1 MATSP
6 RALEPARG
14 IAHACTGHLVTH
26 RAGTRH
32 TQRTPVV
39 GTGHPGAPRGSW
51 TPDAHLSWVVDTPA
65 SLVVGTGR
73 SGLTCRGYWTLR
85 PHLSWVLDTPAS
97 LVVGNRHDKSHL
109 TWLKDATSRRAPA
122 D

>member
-6 RALEPARG
+6 QALEPAQG

-39 GTGHPGAPRGSW
+39 GTGHPSP
-51 TPDAHLSWVVDTPA
+51 HLEVAGHPTH
-65 SLVVGTGR
+65 
-73 SGLTCRGYWTLR
+73 TCRGYWTLQ

-97 LVVGNRHDKSHL
+97 LVVGTGHPGLTCRGYWTLQPHL
-109 TWLKDATSRRAPA
+109 SLEIGTTRAT
-122 D
+122 